1 MKTKRNTQKQQQLI
15 IGNVRSVKDV
25 IGFISF
31 LIIFV
36 VLIPII
42 LYKRKN
48 YNFLEVYLPNVDL
61 IANLLTWIG
70 GPYNIWSNLYKNG
83 NSISRFT
90 SQTLINYIALLGV
103 TFIIAREAKKTN
115 NIFAGWSLAFV
126 MLLVTYLLPTNIVT
140 WFMEKSATYSES
152 LNINPIT
159 TNIFSLTTGVIV
171 TLSFL
176 FIETF
181 ILQKYKK
188 HVKGLAKFIYKIPAK
203 IKF

>member
-1 MKTKRNTQKQQQLI
+1 MKTKRKTQKQQQI
-15 IGNVRSVKDV
+15 IIDKTSPVKDV

-48 YNFLEVYLPNVDL
+48 FNFLEVYLPNVDL
-61 IANLLTWIG
+61 IANLLTWIR
-70 GPYNIWSNLYKNG
+70 GPYNIWSDLYKDG

-103 TFIIAREAKKTN
+103 TFIIARETKKTN

-126 MLLVTYLLPTNIVT
+126 MLLASYLLPTNIVT

-159 TNIFSLTTGVIV
+159 TNIFSFTTGVIV

-176 FIETF
+176 FIEIF

-188 HVKGLAKFIYKIPAK
+188 HIKGLAKFIYKIPTK

>member
-1 MKTKRNTQKQQQLI
+1 MKTKRNTQKQQQI
-15 IGNVRSVKDV
+15 IIDKTSPVKDV

-48 YNFLEVYLPNVDL
+48 FNFLEVYLPNVDL
-61 IANLLTWIG
+61 IANLLTWIR
-70 GPYNIWSNLYKNG
+70 GPYNIWSDLYKDG

-103 TFIIAREAKKTN
+103 TFIIARETKKTN

-126 MLLVTYLLPTNIVT
+126 MLLASYLLPTNIVT

-159 TNIFSLTTGVIV
+159 TNIFSFTTGVIV

-176 FIETF
+176 FIEIF

-188 HVKGLAKFIYKIPAK
+188 HIKGLAKFIYKIPTK

>member
-1 MKTKRNTQKQQQLI
+1 MKTKRNTQKQQQI
-15 IGNVRSVKDV
+15 IIDKTSPVKDV

-48 YNFLEVYLPNVDL
+48 FNFLEVYLPNVDL
-61 IANLLTWIG
+61 IANLLTWIR
-70 GPYNIWSNLYKNG
+70 GPYNIWSDLYKDS

-103 TFIIAREAKKTN
+103 TFIIARETKKTN

-126 MLLVTYLLPTNIVT
+126 MLLASYLLPTNIVT

-159 TNIFSLTTGVIV
+159 TNIFSFTTGVIV

-176 FIETF
+176 FTEIF

-188 HVKGLAKFIYKIPAK
+188 HIKGLAKFIYKIPTK

>member
-1 MKTKRNTQKQQQLI
+1 MKTKRNTQKQQQI
-15 IGNVRSVKDV
+15 IIDKTSPVKDV

-48 YNFLEVYLPNVDL
+48 FNFLEVYLPNVDL
-61 IANLLTWIG
+61 IANLLTWIR
-70 GPYNIWSNLYKNG
+70 GPYNIWSDLYKDG

-103 TFIIAREAKKTN
+103 TFIIARETKKTN

-126 MLLVTYLLPTNIVT
+126 MLLASYLLPTNIVT

-159 TNIFSLTTGVIV
+159 TNIFSFTTGVIV

-176 FIETF
+176 FTEIF

-188 HVKGLAKFIYKIPAK
+188 HIKGLAKFIYKIPTK